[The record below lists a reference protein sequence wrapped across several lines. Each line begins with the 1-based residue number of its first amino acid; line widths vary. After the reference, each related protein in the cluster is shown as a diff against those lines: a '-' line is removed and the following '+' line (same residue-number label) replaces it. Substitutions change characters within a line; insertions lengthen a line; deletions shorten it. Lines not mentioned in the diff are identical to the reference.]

1 MPAPFDAT
9 PMHAWLDT
17 QRDAL
22 ADRVERWARVN
33 SGSANGAGLDAMLD
47 LLEPE
52 LRRVAGR
59 VERVALPDA
68 SRVDDAGVV
77 QAESS
82 ADALRAR
89 VRPDAPRQ
97 ALLVIHFDTVYG
109 PDHPFQAVRRIGDDA
124 FGPALHGPGVTDA
137 KGGLAV
143 MLAGLDAFE
152 RHATDAMKAALGW
165 TVVLNPDE
173 ETGSFASR
181 DLLEA
186 EAKRA
191 KFGMVYEPALPNGD
205 LIGARKGSGNFAVV
219 VRGKAAHAGR
229 EFFKGR
235 NAIVAASD
243 LATRLSG
250 LTDEATGT
258 TVNVAR
264 IAGGGANN
272 VVPDLAVLRGNT
284 RVADVDGQQRIEAAL
299 AEAVRELDR
308 RDGFTA
314 ELHGGFNNPPKP
326 LSNGAAGMLE
336 ALHAVGE
343 DSAVGVRFDVQ
354 TSGGVCDGNKLAA
367 CGLPVIDTLGPVGR
381 DIHSDR
387 ETLAL
392 DSLVPRA
399 KLSAGLLAGVAS
411 GRFSLSAK

>member
-1 MPAPFDAT
+1 MSHAFDPQ

-17 QRDAL
+17 QADAL
-22 ADRVERWARVN
+22 ADRVERWASIN
-33 SGSANGAGLDAMLD
+33 SGSANRAGLNAMLD
-47 LLEPE
+47 TLEPA
-52 LRRVAGR
+52 LRRIAGA
-59 VERVALPDA
+59 VERVALPEA
-68 SRVDDAGVV
+68 SRVDDAGIV
-77 QAESS
+77 QTEPSAE
-82 ADALRAR
+82 ALRAR
-89 VRPDAPRQ
+89 VRPDAPQQ

-109 PDHPFQAVRRIGDDA
+109 PSHPFQKVARTQDDV

-137 KGGLAV
+137 KGGIVV
-143 MLAGLDAFE
+143 MLAALEAFE
-152 RHATDAMKAALGW
+152 QHATDAMKARLGW

-181 DLLEA
+181 ALLEA
-186 EAKRA
+186 EADRA
-191 KFGMVYEPALPNGD
+191 TFGMVYEPALPNGD

-229 EFFKGR
+229 EFFRGR
-235 NAIVAASD
+235 NAIVAAAE
-243 LATRLSG
+243 LVTRLSR

-258 TVNVAR
+258 TVNLAR
-264 IAGGGANN
+264 VAGGGANN

-284 RVADVDGQQRIEAAL
+284 RVADVAGQRRIEAAL
-299 AEAVRELDR
+299 TEAVRELNG

-326 LSNGAAGMLE
+326 LSDGAAKMLE
-336 ALHAVGE
+336 ALHEVGE
-343 DSAVGVRFDVQ
+343 APAVGVRFEVQ
-354 TSGGVCDGNKLAA
+354 SSGGVCDGNKLSA

-392 DSLVPRA
+392 NSLVPRA
-399 KLSAGLLAGVAS
+399 KLSAGLLAGVAT
-411 GRFSLSAK
+411 GRFSF